1 MVFWVVV
8 ALAVVLLLGWALWR
22 DHRRPGMSVRGTATS
37 TQHEAMAVVE
47 EHHRRQET
55 GGIWAP

>member
-8 ALAVVLLLGWALWR
+8 GVAVVALLGWALWR
-22 DHRRPGMSVRGTATS
+22 DHRRPGMSVRGTARS

-47 EHHRRQET
+47 EHRFRES
-55 GGIWAP
+55 GGTWRP